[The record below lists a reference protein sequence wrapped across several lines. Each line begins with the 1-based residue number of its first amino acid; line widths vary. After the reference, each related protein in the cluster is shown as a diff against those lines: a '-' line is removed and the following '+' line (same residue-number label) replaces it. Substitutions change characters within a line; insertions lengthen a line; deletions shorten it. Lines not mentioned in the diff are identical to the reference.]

1 MQTSEEITLK
11 EWQDIMEKKLDK
23 FYLPPPIGGLAPNA
37 KGMPKIL
44 SKMMNISQRH
54 KNVSAFLD
62 FLKDCSNQFNNA
74 QELVNKLEKSLSENK
89 NIYKIMFGLQK
100 DNLNQLV
107 IEIQSTVEWAN
118 INAGSMDLL
127 PLNSHCPNKNRKK
140 LLSWLFSVRP
150 TKGLSFIMKCDD
162 KIKKNITQIMKHV
175 QSGQE
180 YMNEVLNDP
189 VKAKIEGDL
198 FLKDKIFSGIDD
210 LQKLMKN
217 AESKMNQWE
226 GFLNAWM
233 NKSDKDKECLLITV
247 NKLMEWREER
257 HIKRNIIKIQI
268 EKIHELKKLGIN
280 NEPSISMPLT
290 LVLPERWKRIVIE
303 INEDGLITSEVQM
316 SEKEILREIEADKLK
331 SQIAKIYSI

>member
-74 QELVNKLEKSLSENK
+74 NELVDKLEKSMSENK

-118 INAGSMDLL
+118 INAGSMDLQT
-127 PLNSHCPNKNRKK
+127 LNSHCPNKNRKK

-150 TKGLSFIMKCDD
+150 TQSLSFIMKCDD
-162 KIKKNITQIMKHV
+162 KIKKNITQIIKSV

-180 YMNEVLNDP
+180 YVNNVLNNP

-198 FLKDKIFSGIDD
+198 FLKDKIFSGIDE
-210 LQKLMKN
+210 LQKLTKN
-217 AESKMNQWE
+217 AESTMYQWKS
-226 GFLNAWM
+226 FLNAWM
-233 NKSDKDKECLLITV
+233 NRNDKEKECIVISL
-247 NKLMEWREER
+247 NKLMEWRNKR
-257 HIKRNIIKIQI
+257 HIKREEIKAQI
-268 EKIHELKKLGIN
+268 EEIRKSGKLGIN
-280 NEPSISMPLT
+280 NMISMPLS
-290 LVLPERWKRIVIE
+290 LVLAERWKRIVIE
-303 INEDGLITSEVQM
+303 VNEDGLVTTEVKM
-316 SEKEILREIEADKLK
+316 SEKEILCEIEANELK
-331 SQIAKIYSI
+331 SQIAKIYL